1 MEICNFFTYVYT
13 HKTIYKCAG
22 ISLAGPNEYAYISR
36 KNIAEMKG
44 LLTRAYNEIYAPVY
58 PLSKGGDP
66 LQEWLDKLERP
77 DGENDVRILIAG
89 KNLSGD
95 APVLKGMT
103 MSIYY
108 NRSDTGVLSFIVTE
122 KKFRNEG
129 LGKKLTFMQAD
140 FLLAAA
146 KEAGRDLR
154 GWYIECHDPA
164 KTNKNYDGFDSR
176 KLVEKYVSWGAKP
189 VPVDYI
195 LPVKDKSPER
205 VNYYMLLSAP
215 HPKTGCHPD
224 SEVTLEH
231 IRSTY
236 RDYGVDP
243 ETDPSVRAMEEQLEQ
258 SERRKE
264 RRRSEIQP
272 EPPSF

>member
-1 MEICNFFTYVYT
+1 M
-13 HKTIYKCAG
+13 
-22 ISLAGPNEYAYISR
+22 AGPNEYAYISH

-89 KNLSGD
+89 KNLSGE

-108 NRSDTGVLSFIVTE
+108 NRSDTGVMSFIVTD

-129 LGKKLTFMQAD
+129 LGKKLTFLQAD

-146 KEAGRDLR
+146 KENGSDLR
-154 GWYIECHDPA
+154 GWYIECHDPS
-164 KTNKNYDGFDSR
+164 KTNKNYDGYDSR
-176 KLVEKYVSWGAKP
+176 KLVKKYETWGAKP
-189 VPVDYI
+189 VPVDYV
-195 LPVKDKSPER
+195 LPAKDKTPER
-205 VNYYMLLSAP
+205 VDYYMLMSAP
-215 HPKTGCHPD
+215 HPETGRHPD
-224 SEVTLEH
+224 AGVTLDH

-236 RDYGVDP
+236 RDYSVDP
-243 ETDPSVRAMEEQLEQ
+243 DTDPSVQAMGRQLENA
-258 SERRKE
+258 EA
-264 RRRSEIQP
+264 RSSATRDQVQP
-272 EPPSF
+272 PPPG